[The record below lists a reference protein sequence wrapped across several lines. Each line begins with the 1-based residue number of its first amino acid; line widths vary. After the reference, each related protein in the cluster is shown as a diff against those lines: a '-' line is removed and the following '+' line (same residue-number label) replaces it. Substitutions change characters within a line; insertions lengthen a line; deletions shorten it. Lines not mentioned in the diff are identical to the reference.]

1 MAINL
6 LLLAAFVAVM
16 LLLSFNHGK
25 KRKKVIILGDSI
37 TAEGSQPA
45 GFISRLKH
53 YLTSEGLSEKF
64 DVVGAGIPGNKIYD
78 LHLRL
83 DRDVINANPDT
94 VIIFIG
100 TNDVWHKIS
109 QGTGTD
115 ADKFEEF
122 YESIIHRLKAAKI
135 EVIICTPAVI
145 GEKTD
150 FSNPL
155 DSDLLQYTELIRN
168 IAATNDISLVDLR
181 RAFLNYNNE
190 HNLENRAS
198 GALTHDGVHLNEQGN
213 KLVAEEIWKVVFD
226 SRP

>member
-25 KRKKVIILGDSI
+25 KQKKIIILGDSI
-37 TAEGSQPA
+37 TAEASQPP
-45 GFISRLKH
+45 GFISRLKK
-53 YLTSEGLSEKF
+53 YLASEGLAEKF
-64 DVVGAGIPGNKIYD
+64 EVIGAGIPGNKIYD

-83 DRDVINANPDT
+83 DRDVILANAAT
-94 VIIFIG
+94 AVIYIG
-100 TNDVWHKIS
+100 TNDIWHKIS
-109 QGTGTD
+109 TGTGTD

-122 YESIIHRLKAAKI
+122 YETIIHRLKAAKI
-135 EVIICTPAVI
+135 EVVICTPAVI

-150 FSNPL
+150 FSNQL
-155 DSDLLQYTELIRN
+155 DAELLQYSDLIRN
-168 IAATNDISLVDLR
+168 IAATNDLKLVDLR

-190 HNLENRAS
+190 HNLDNQSS
-198 GALTHDGVHLNEQGN
+198 GVLTNDGVHLNEQGN

-226 SRP
+226 TRP